1 MADDRPMAGVIRTK
15 PDTKAPK
22 GVRKK
27 APAKGV
33 KKAPASGRKRSSS
46 KAAPTAAKRGT
57 KTPIK
62 RAPAKQDPA
71 KKGPGKKAPAKK
83 AKLPP
88 ALEVDPDVLEFIAAI
103 NRFKSMHNRPFPS
116 WSEVLHVLH
125 KLGYRKV

>member
-1 MADDRPMAGVIRTK
+1 MADDRPMASVIRTK

-33 KKAPASGRKRSSS
+33 NKAPASGRKRSSS
-46 KAAPTAAKRGT
+46 KAAPTAAKQGV
-57 KTPIK
+57 KAPIK
-62 RAPAKQDPA
+62 RAPT

-88 ALEVDPDVLEFIAAI
+88 ALEVDPEVLEFIAAI
-103 NRFKSMHNRPFPS
+103 DRFKTMHNRPFPS
-116 WSEVLHVLH
+116 WSEVLHVLR